1 MEGEGIQQMY
11 ITKFKFVPPPVFHLL
26 FPDVIWQ
33 SDCKKVL
40 LTIDDSPSPDTP
52 RVLDL
57 LDRHKIKAAFFVNVP
72 EIAKKQI
79 ILREIA
85 SRGHLV
91 ANHSLQH
98 KNLRKIPSLL
108 MAYQI
113 VRSKD
118 LLEQIL
124 GKEVKFFR
132 PPYGSFDLEVYRKV
146 DESGQRL
153 VMWTLLTGDYSGDE
167 KLATYNV
174 KKYLT
179 QKSIVVMHDN
189 AKSKGVFEVTLETLV
204 NTVAKKQYQFGEP
217 EECLR

>member
-1 MEGEGIQQMY
+1 MY
-11 ITKFKFVPPPVFHLL
+11 ITKFKFVPPPIFHLL

-33 SDCKKVL
+33 CDCKKVL

-57 LDRHKIKAAFFVNVP
+57 LDKHEIKAAFFVNVP
-72 EIAKKQI
+72 EIEKKQV

-85 SRGHLV
+85 ARGHLV

-98 KNLRKIPSLL
+98 KNLRKLPSLL
-108 MAYQI
+108 MAYNI

-124 GKEVKFFR
+124 GKEVNFFR
-132 PPYGSFDLEVYRKV
+132 PPYGSFDLDVYRKV

-189 AKSKGVFEVTLETLV
+189 AKSKEVFEITLDTLV
-204 NTVAKKQYQFGEP
+204 KTAAKKQYQFGEP
-217 EECLR
+217 EECLK